1 MLPVSGR
8 PFPLEITKPKGPLGG
23 LMSSNKIVPSGKAC
37 VTRPIGWAILA
48 TTTSSS
54 LRPLWIS
61 IWGLSGLKKNRL
73 NSLICFKNYLY
84 YSLFFDFLWLSLF
97 SFSYFCTWVPS
108 HMVFG
113 LLPVLLSVLFFSLN
127 SEQRRL
133 YVAEPVGAPSG
144 KQVEL

>member
-37 VTRPIGWAILA
+37 VTRPIGWAVLVTI
-48 TTTSSS
+48 TSSS

-61 IWGLSGLKKNRL
+61 IWGLSGLEKNRL
-73 NSLICFKNYLY
+73 NSLMCFLKNIYIIHCFLT
-84 YSLFFDFLWLSLF
+84 FFGFL
-97 SFSYFCTWVPS
+97 SFFCTWVPS